1 MKLLERFDKANLSTV
16 RINTSKN
23 EIILKETGAPVAFI
37 LQMLEGMSLN
47 MFITGCQID
56 RNKQKKAFAVENNFI
71 CSTDL

>member
-1 MKLLERFDKANLSTV
+1 MSGRRFSDFSNIHS
-16 RINTSKN
+16 
-23 EIILKETGAPVAFI
+23 VAFI

-71 CSTDL
+71 CSTD